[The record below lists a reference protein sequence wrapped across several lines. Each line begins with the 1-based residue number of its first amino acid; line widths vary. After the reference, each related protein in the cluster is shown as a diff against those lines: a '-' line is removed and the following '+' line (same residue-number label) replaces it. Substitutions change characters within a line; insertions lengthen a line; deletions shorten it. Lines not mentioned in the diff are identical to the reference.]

1 MLEILGIIA
10 TILGVITGIGYL
22 IEKAFSYY
30 LKRQNENKKQII
42 NILNVDNVPKMQEA
56 KRDVFDIS
64 NLKFIESLPEERA
77 LAYKNAHKKWD
88 TGVTS
93 LMREGNYDVIEF
105 LKVEWLKLSE
115 FYTSHNFEGKTS
127 EEYINDYIKKRFSFH
142 WAKHMPN
149 GKFQSG
155 TIVYVMVGADV
166 ITDMEILIDEIV
178 GTLSFYNENFNYLAW
193 QEKWKVIDPS

>member
-30 LKRQNENKKQII
+30 LKRQNEKKKQII
-42 NILNVDNVPKMQEA
+42 NISNVDNIPKMQEA

-127 EEYINDYIKKRFSFH
+127 EEYIDDYIKKRFAFH

-166 ITDMEILIDEIV
+166 IADMEILIDEMV
-178 GTLSFYNENFNYLAW
+178 GTLSFYNDDFNYL
-193 QEKWKVIDPS
+193 EWKERWIVNNPS